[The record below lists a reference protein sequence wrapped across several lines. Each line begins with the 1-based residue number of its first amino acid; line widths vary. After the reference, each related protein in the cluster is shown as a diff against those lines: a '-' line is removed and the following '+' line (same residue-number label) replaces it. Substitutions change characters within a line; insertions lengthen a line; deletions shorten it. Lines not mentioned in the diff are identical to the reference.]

1 MLRFKLRRL
10 IPAAIALG
18 VLLWVVPAMAMQI
31 FVRTLT
37 GKNITLDVEPTDTI
51 ASVKA
56 QIQDKEDIPVDQQVL
71 IFAGKELEDNRTV
84 SDYNIQKEA
93 TIHLT
98 LATEPVPALP
108 GWAMGAFALLMT
120 SVLLA
125 GIRRNQGAH
134 HVST

>member
-18 VLLWVVPAMAMQI
+18 VLLWVVPAMAMQV
-31 FVRTLT
+31 FVRTLD
-37 GKNITLDVEPTDTI
+37 GKNITLDVEPTDTV
-51 ASVKA
+51 AGVKA
-56 QIQDKEDIPVDQQVL
+56 KIQDKESIPVDQQVL

-84 SDYNIQKEA
+84 ADYNIQKEA
-93 TIHLT
+93 TIHLILT
-98 LATEPVPALP
+98 PEPVPALP

-120 SVLLA
+120 AVLLV
-125 GIRRNQGAH
+125 GIRRHQAAR